1 MNHPSPLSPSRTA
14 PRRAEQVGRA
24 SATHPWVITL
34 ARWGYAAKGL
44 VYLLIGVLALKLA
57 LGLGGAATSRAG
69 ALRVIDVGPFG
80 RVLLAIV
87 TVGLIGYAL
96 WSLLRAAVD
105 PEGAGNDAK
114 GAAQRVGYAIIGVSY
129 ATTAYSALRIVLGSG
144 GGSGG
149 GAGSDASTRG
159 WTARLL
165 DLPFGVALV
174 VLVGLVVIGV
184 AAFLGYR
191 AYTAKLDRRLDLA
204 RLSAQGRRAVLVLG
218 RCGYAALGVVF
229 GVVGLFLVVAALRHN
244 PGEARGLGGALADLL
259 QQPYGHVLLAVVAL
273 GLIAYGCY
281 ALVQARY
288 RRFVRA

>member
-1 MNHPSPLSPSRTA
+1 
-14 PRRAEQVGRA
+14 
-24 SATHPWVITL
+24 VITL
-34 ARWGYAAKGL
+34 ARWGYATKGL
-44 VYLLIGVLALKLA
+44 VYLLIGALALKLA

-69 ALRVIDVGPFG
+69 ALRVIDVGPVG
-80 RVLLAIV
+80 RVLLAII

-105 PEGAGNDAK
+105 PEGAGRGLK

-129 ATTAYSALRIVLGSG
+129 ATTAYAALRIVLGSG
-144 GGSGG
+144 GGGG
-149 GAGSDASTRG
+149 GAGSDAATRS

-165 DLPFGVALV
+165 ALPFGVALV
-174 VLVGLVVIGV
+174 VVVGLVVIGV

-191 AYTAKLDRRLDLA
+191 AYAAKLDRRLDLS

-218 RCGYAALGVVF
+218 RGGYAALGVVF
-229 GVVGLFLVVAALRHN
+229 GLVGLFLVVAALRHN
-244 PGEARGLGGALADLL
+244 PHEARGLGGALADLL

-273 GLIAYGCY
+273 GLIAYGGY

-288 RRFVRA
+288 RRFARA

>member
-1 MNHPSPLSPSRTA
+1 MNHPSTLSRSTR
-14 PRRAEQVGRA
+14 RRAEQVGRA
-24 SATHPWVITL
+24 TATQPWVITL
-34 ARWGYAAKGL
+34 ARWGYATKGL

-69 ALRVIDVGPFG
+69 ALRVIDVGPVG
-80 RVLLAIV
+80 RILLAIV

-96 WSLLRAAVD
+96 WSLLRAVVD
-105 PEGAGNDAK
+105 PEGAGHGLK
-114 GAAQRVGYAIIGVSY
+114 GVAQRGGYAIIGVSY
-129 ATTAYSALRIVLGSG
+129 ATTAYAALRIVLGSS
-144 GGSGG
+144 GSGG
-149 GAGSDASTRG
+149 GAGSDAATRS

-165 DLPFGVALV
+165 ALPFGVALV
-174 VLVGLVVIGV
+174 VVVGMVVMGV

-191 AYTAKLDRRLDLA
+191 AYAARLDRRLDLS
-204 RLSAQGRRAVLVLG
+204 RLGAQGRRAVLVLG

-229 GVVGLFLVVAALRHN
+229 GLVGLFLVVAALRHN
-244 PGEARGLGGALADLL
+244 PHEARGLGGALADLL

-288 RRFVRA
+288 RRFARA